1 MRKFSRIIDMLRR
14 ARQPKIE
21 LPPDKL
27 LKEIEK
33 NRDITLLRCARFK
46 RLKGDNTLGW
56 NEFKIVIQDY
66 IDLMRLKKLSISLD
80 RADDNLINLMK
91 MMDREIYILEWVLRI
106 PDQFIETTDKMME
119 DLRAEENAEIKEGI

>member
-1 MRKFSRIIDMLRR
+1 MLRR